1 MQSRVRKKDDLER
14 RANLFIRAFLS
25 LVLVISLMPVVPHSA
40 FADEIDASIASE
52 AVDPQNSL
60 VEDSSEP
67 SDQDAPIAS
76 QAVEAPESKPL
87 GFVYFGEAS
96 PVAGS
101 IQKIAVAVDDDALT
115 VSSAKLVYE
124 DPQGKSIEIEA
135 EKYASSAALFSIQT
149 EGAGVY
155 RLVKMEATAKTS
167 TGEAKQIEV
176 DLSAQDGNCQFEVQ
190 ADTGVTLSTQ
200 AGEADEDCMSVYAL
214 NAQGEVEEADDLDG
228 ALALAGSTALSSRA
242 SRAGKFVV
250 ALDPG
255 HGGTDPGAVSGG
267 LNEAD
272 INWKIAQACKTELEK
287 YGNVEVYVTRAQNET
302 LSSLSARVDRA
313 VEHGAQVFV
322 SIHINSASAASAK
335 GAEVWYPNDSS
346 YKKAETHDVAKD
358 LSQKILDEL
367 GALGLSKRG
376 IKMKDSQNNSKYP
389 DGSVR
394 DYYGV
399 IASSREHGIPGI
411 IVEHAFITNTDENK
425 KLADDSFLVQ
435 LGQADARGIAQAF
448 GLSKSAGGW
457 EQQADGSW
465 KYKNADG
472 SYAANTWV
480 TVSNKRYW
488 IDANGIMVT
497 GVQTING
504 TTYSFDASGALQ
516 TPTGWQ
522 QIEGAWYYFAQSG
535 VAQTGWAKIKGKWY
549 YLDPADG
556 KMVTGW
562 ITVDGKR
569 YFLND
574 SGAMRTSGWFNQDG
588 NWYWITSS
596 GAAQTGWQKVKDKW
610 YYLDPATTIMQTGW
624 ITVDGKRYFLND
636 SGAMRTSGWFQQ
648 DGNWYWI
655 TSSGAA
661 QAGWVKVKGKW
672 YYLDPATNI
681 MQTGWVTVD
690 GKRYFLND
698 SGAMRT
704 SGWFKQDGNWYW
716 ITSSGA
722 MATGW
727 VTVGGKQYY
736 LDENGKML
744 TGQQTIDGER
754 CFFESSGAFVGH
766 GTPIMGVSQV
776 NAARMTQ
783 AYLASGKVYPS
794 ALAAG
799 GAPDPA
805 AFCKIIEE
813 EANAEGV
820 RAEVLWSQIM
830 WETGWLQMGNDV
842 KLSQYNFGGLGATGG
857 GAAGASFPDVRTGIR
872 AQAQHLKCY
881 ASTDPLNGTN
891 VDPRWST
898 SLRGKAKLVE
908 WLGIPENPNGTGW
921 AASKEYGYNLVKL
934 MENNLGIK

>member
-52 AVDPQNSL
+52 VVDPQNSL

-556 KMVTGW
+556 KMATGW

-596 GAAQTGWQKVKDKW
+596 GA
-610 YYLDPATTIMQTGW
+610 
-624 ITVDGKRYFLND
+624 
-636 SGAMRTSGWFQQ
+636 
-648 DGNWYWI
+648 
-655 TSSGAA
+655 
-661 QAGWVKVKGKW
+661 
-672 YYLDPATNI
+672 
-681 MQTGWVTVD
+681 
-690 GKRYFLND
+690 
-698 SGAMRT
+698 
-704 SGWFKQDGNWYW
+704 
-716 ITSSGA
+716 

-736 LDENGKML
+736 LDENGKMV

-881 ASTDPLNGTN
+881 ASTDPLNGAN

>member
-52 AVDPQNSL
+52 VVDPQNSL

-149 EGAGVY
+149 EGVGVY

-228 ALALAGSTALSSRA
+228 ALALAGSTTLSSRA

-549 YLDPADG
+549 YLDPVDG
-556 KMVTGW
+556 KM
-562 ITVDGKR
+562 
-569 YFLND
+569 
-574 SGAMRTSGWFNQDG
+574 A
-588 NWYWITSS
+588 
-596 GAAQTGWQKVKDKW
+596 
-610 YYLDPATTIMQTGW
+610 
-624 ITVDGKRYFLND
+624 
-636 SGAMRTSGWFQQ
+636 
-648 DGNWYWI
+648 
-655 TSSGAA
+655 
-661 QAGWVKVKGKW
+661 
-672 YYLDPATNI
+672 
-681 MQTGWVTVD
+681 TGWVTVD

>member
-14 RANLFIRAFLS
+14 RANLLIRAFLS
-25 LVLVISLMPVVPHSA
+25 LVLVISLMPVVPYSA
-40 FADEIDASIASE
+40 FADEVDASIASE
-52 AVDPQNSL
+52 AIDPQNGL
-60 VEDSSEP
+60 VEGLSEP
-67 SDQDAPIAS
+67 SDQGAPIAS

-115 VSSAKLVYE
+115 VSFAKLVYE
-124 DPQGKSIEIEA
+124 DPQGKSIEAEA
-135 EKYASSAALFSIQT
+135 EKYASSAALFSIKT
-149 EGAGVY
+149 EGVGVY

-411 IVEHAFITNTDENK
+411 IVEHAFITNADENK
-425 KLADDSFLVQ
+425 KLADDSFLAQ

-448 GLSKSAGGW
+448 GLSKNAGGW

-522 QIEGAWYYFAQSG
+522 QIEGTWYYFAQSG

-556 KMVTGW
+556 KMATGW
-562 ITVDGKR
+562 ITVDGKRYFLNDSGAMRTSGWFNQDGSWYWITSSGAAQTGWQKVKGKWYYLDPADGKMATGWVTVDGKR

-596 GAAQTGWQKVKDKW
+596 GAMATGW
-610 YYLDPATTIMQTGW
+610 A
-624 ITVDGKRYFLND
+624 
-636 SGAMRTSGWFQQ
+636 
-648 DGNWYWI
+648 
-655 TSSGAA
+655 
-661 QAGWVKVKGKW
+661 KVKGKW

-727 VTVGGKQYY
+727 VTVEGKQYY
-736 LDENGKML
+736 LDENGKMV